1 MAGSHILKC
10 GIYVININ
18 VMMFAIRNGM
28 AARNMVPM
36 PSLEIAEATFK
47 HIPTGGV
54 TSPTASPEIKMTP
67 N

>member
-1 MAGSHILKC
+1 M
-10 GIYVININ
+10 YVINIK
-18 VMMFAIRNGM
+18 VMMLASRNGM

-54 TSPTASPEIKMTP
+54 TKPTASPEIRITP